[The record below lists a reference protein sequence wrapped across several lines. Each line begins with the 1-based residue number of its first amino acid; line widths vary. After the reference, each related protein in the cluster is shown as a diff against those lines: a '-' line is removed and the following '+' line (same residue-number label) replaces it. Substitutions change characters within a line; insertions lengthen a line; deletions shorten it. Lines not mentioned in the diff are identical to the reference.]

1 MRTIL
6 DYDAASRTSRTLSP
20 LDGIKVLEIGST
32 VAGPAAGRLLADFG
46 AEVIKVEPPEG
57 DHLRTWGSPAP
68 DGTSWWFKSHN
79 RNKTFVT
86 FDLHDP
92 LDAHRVREIALQ
104 CDVVLEN
111 FRPGKLA
118 EWGLGYEQLRAE
130 RPGIIY
136 VSISGYGQDGP
147 YAKRPGFG
155 NIAECMSGM
164 RYMTGYP
171 DRPPVRTGISIGDE
185 IAGLYAVVGTTMAL
199 LARAK
204 TGQGDHVDVSL
215 VESSLSLMEALLPE
229 FVHAGAIGE
238 RTGNRFLRASPN
250 GTFRTRDGRWLS
262 VSANSQPIFR
272 RLCTVMGEP
281 QLADDPRYATNQARI
296 ERAEDLDA
304 IIGGWVASLDLAA
317 ATAALVA
324 ADIPTG
330 PVYSIA
336 DIVADEQMRA
346 RAATT
351 SVPDEND
358 APVATYA
365 VVPRLRNHPG
375 ALHHAARS
383 VGRDQAAVTHAFGL
397 APEEVQP

>member
-1 MRTIL
+1 MHTIL
-6 DYDAASRTSRTLSP
+6 DYETASRTMAPVRP
-20 LDGIKVLEIGST
+20 LEGVNVLEIGST

-46 AEVIKVEPPEG
+46 ATVIKVEPPEG
-57 DHLRTWGSPAP
+57 DHLRTWGSPSP

-79 RNKTFVT
+79 RNKTFVS

-92 LDAHRVREIALQ
+92 LDAGRVREIALQ
-104 CDVVLEN
+104 CDIVLEN

-185 IAGLYAVVGTTMAL
+185 IAGLYAVVGATMAL
-199 LARAK
+199 VARAK
-204 TGQGDHVDVSL
+204 TGEGDHVDVSL

-229 FVHAGAIGE
+229 YVHTGTVGE
-238 RTGNRFLRASPN
+238 RTGNRFLRAAPN

-272 RLCTVMGEP
+272 RLCAVMGQP
-281 QLADDPRYATNQARI
+281 HLADDADYATNQARI
-296 ERAEDLDA
+296 ENAEELDG
-304 IIGGWVASLDLAA
+304 IIARWVASRGLDE
-317 ATAALVA
+317 ATEALVA

-336 DIVADEQMRA
+336 DIVADPQMRA

-351 SVPDEND
+351 TVPDENGVE
-358 APVATYA
+358 VATYGI
-365 VVPRLRNHPG
+365 VPRMRNNPG
-375 ALHHAARS
+375 TLDHAARA
-383 VGRDQAAVTHAFGL
+383 VGHDQAEVARKFGL
-397 APEEVQP
+397 TKEEAKR